1 MNFEINV
8 LYIYCLCNRVCLK
21 SLYVLGIDHK
31 SIIME
36 KMLTILSGKALIL
49 NSLLVVFIGDHT
61 FSIIKSLMQLNWL
74 IVEMQ

>member
-1 MNFEINV
+1 
-8 LYIYCLCNRVCLK
+8 
-21 SLYVLGIDHK
+21 
-31 SIIME
+31 ME

-49 NSLLVVFIGDHT
+49 NSLLVVFIGDHP